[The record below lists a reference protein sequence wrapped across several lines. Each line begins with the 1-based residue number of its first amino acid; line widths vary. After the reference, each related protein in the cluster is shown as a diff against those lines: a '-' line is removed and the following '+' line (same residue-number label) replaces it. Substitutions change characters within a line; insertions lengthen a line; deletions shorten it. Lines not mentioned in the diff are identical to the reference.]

1 MDEKTLLLLRLFGYL
16 LNVALL
22 LFVAVKYPH
31 HRLALAAW
39 VVWLTVILFSVLARY
54 TDRIEL
60 YFLLID
66 YIATP
71 LLFVNA
77 VLTAHTLLTHDTPK
91 RK

>member
-22 LFVAVKYPH
+22 LFAAVKYPH
-31 HRLALAAW
+31 HRLALTAW

-54 TDRIEL
+54 TDRLSL

-77 VLTAHTLLTHDTPK
+77 VLTAHTLLTYEPK
-91 RK
+91 KK

>member
-77 VLTAHTLLTHDTPK
+77 VLTAHTLLTYEPK